1 MSPRTATSPVVPV
14 VLPAPPA
21 PRAPRAQVATAQVAP
36 TAQTVPIAQTPH
48 AVRRPPVVARDQ
60 RELHAGLVA
69 LVPELRA
76 RALRLCGDA
85 AAADDVV
92 QDTVERALRFADQY
106 QRGTNL
112 RAWAFQILFS
122 VFVTRWRRRRRD
134 RKAMDALGAD
144 PCAWTQPVGF
154 TAPDA
159 GAGSL
164 TRSTRRKLDALP
176 EGFRAVIVMV
186 DLQDRSYRD
195 AARELGVPVGTVMS
209 RLHRGRK
216 LLAAQMEEERT
227 AA

>member
-1 MSPRTATSPVVPV
+1 MPAPASPRRLAPPPPLPAAAPSPA
-14 VLPAPPA
+14 PAPPA
-21 PRAPRAQVATAQVAP
+21 
-36 TAQTVPIAQTPH
+36 
-48 AVRRPPVVARDQ
+48 RRPAVVARDT

-76 RALRLCGDA
+76 RALRLSSDRA
-85 AAADDVV
+85 TADDIV

-122 VFVTRWRRRRRD
+122 VFVTRWRRRRRE
-134 RKAMDALGAD
+134 RNALENLATD
-144 PCAWTQPVGF
+144 PCAWTVPVGF
-154 TAPDA
+154 TAPDRGP
-159 GAGSL
+159 GAL
-164 TRSTRRKLDALP
+164 TASTRRKLDALP

-186 DLQDRSYRD
+186 DIEQRSYRE

-209 RLHRGRK
+209 RLHRARK
-216 LLAAQMEEERT
+216 LLAAQMADERE